1 MSAPWKKRLLAAFLL
16 VLCATA
22 AVLLWK
28 SGLVQRLS
36 NREQLVELLRTA
48 GVRGPLLCIGVQFA
62 QVVIFA
68 IPGEI
73 TQFAA
78 GYVFGAGPGFL
89 YSVTGIM
96 LGSAFNFAI
105 ARLVGRPTLERL
117 IPRSTLEK
125 VDRALNNARGKSA
138 LFLLF
143 LLPGMPKDAMSYG
156 AGLSNMRIV
165 EFVVISGLGRS
176 PALLASILLGSQA
189 YRQDYTAMFITAAV
203 VAAAIGGYYLYERN
217 RNNRK
222 EPARD
227 PADASR

>member
-1 MSAPWKKRLLAAFLL
+1 
-16 VLCATA
+16 
-22 AVLLWK
+22 
-28 SGLVQRLS
+28 
-36 NREQLVELLRTA
+36 
-48 GVRGPLLCIGVQFA
+48 
-62 QVVIFA
+62 
-68 IPGEI
+68 
-73 TQFAA
+73 
-78 GYVFGAGPGFL
+78 
-89 YSVTGIM
+89 
-96 LGSAFNFAI
+96 
-105 ARLVGRPTLERL
+105 VGRPTLERL